1 MLFLVIIV
9 NQYQMFIWA
18 KNWNIYSHKT
28 KIHHC
33 LHQADLCKVKK
44 FSELVTNLIQF
55 FTYSHISSNSKFWS
69 TFHWRISLR
78 IAKNSNG
85 AFFPHQQT
93 FHRNGLNGNSHRSLT
108 TILTLLWYLSSSFAV
123 YWNSSHIFHYFF
135 FLFNTCAYI
144 LRKY

>member
-9 NQYQMFIWA
+9 NQYHMFIWG

-93 FHRNGLNGNSHRSLT
+93 FHRNGLEWKQPPFAYHDFDFIVIFIFFICCLLKFVSHFSL
-108 TILTLLWYLSSSFAV
+108 
-123 YWNSSHIFHYFF
+123 
-135 FLFNTCAYI
+135 FLFSF
-144 LRKY
+144 

>member
-9 NQYQMFIWA
+9 NQYHMFIWG

-78 IAKNSNG
+78 IAKIATVHFSRINKHFTG
-85 AFFPHQQT
+85 MEWKQPPFAYHDFDFIVIFIFFICCLLK
-93 FHRNGLNGNSHRSLT
+93 FVSHFSL
-108 TILTLLWYLSSSFAV
+108 
-123 YWNSSHIFHYFF
+123 
-135 FLFNTCAYI
+135 FLFSF
-144 LRKY
+144 